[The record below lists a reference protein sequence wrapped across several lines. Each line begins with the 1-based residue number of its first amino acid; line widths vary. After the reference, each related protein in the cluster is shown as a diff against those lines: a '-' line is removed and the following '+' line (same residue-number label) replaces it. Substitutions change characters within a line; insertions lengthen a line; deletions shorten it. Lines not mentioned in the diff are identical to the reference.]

1 MNIIST
7 PHNIEWLLD
16 SNEDLPATATIGE
29 AAETKKISF
38 PYPPEMATG
47 FSEHTKTPTGIV
59 VIQDTHHFMPNQCPP
74 SIPIGSFS
82 VEFDEPVLAIHTVH
96 QGEVLVVD
104 RKSGETASRRSGIDG
119 FGQYSEYSVEQT
131 VTTSTSLLT
140 TALLAPVR
148 QLEQLLDRDTVAMV
162 FDRLQISKINTHG
175 LHQIPLT
182 ISKRLE
188 HFVDHSL
195 RNPFKALHLQARFL
209 DYLCSLTLH
218 LGSDIVKTQ
227 NQNSAQSRAQAV
239 HNFLICVGAETP
251 TLSSLSEKFGA
262 SPNRLNAEFMLEFGE
277 TIYSFMTN
285 YRLEQAR
292 LAIEKGCQP
301 LKVIAYKV
309 GYSHVNHFITAF
321 KRKYN
326 CTPGSLRP

>member
-119 FGQYSEYSVEQT
+119 FGQYSEYSAEQT

-162 FDRLQISKINTHG
+162 FDRLQISQINTH
-175 LHQIPLT
+175 
-182 ISKRLE
+182 
-188 HFVDHSL
+188 
-195 RNPFKALHLQARFL
+195 
-209 DYLCSLTLH
+209 
-218 LGSDIVKTQ
+218 
-227 NQNSAQSRAQAV
+227 
-239 HNFLICVGAETP
+239 
-251 TLSSLSEKFGA
+251 
-262 SPNRLNAEFMLEFGE
+262 
-277 TIYSFMTN
+277 
-285 YRLEQAR
+285 
-292 LAIEKGCQP
+292 
-301 LKVIAYKV
+301 
-309 GYSHVNHFITAF
+309 
-321 KRKYN
+321 
-326 CTPGSLRP
+326 